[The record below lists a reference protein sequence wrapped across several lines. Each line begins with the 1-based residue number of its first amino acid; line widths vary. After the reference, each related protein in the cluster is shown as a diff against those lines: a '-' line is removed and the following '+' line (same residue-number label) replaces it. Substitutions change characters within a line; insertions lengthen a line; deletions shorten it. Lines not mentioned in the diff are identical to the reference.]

1 MTAKPT
7 TAPAPLS
14 EPGPERAPLA
24 SLGDTPP
31 DVQAA
36 LGSLPGAPV
45 LVAYYDAQRARA
57 VQAAQDEW
65 PALWR
70 LAQAA
75 R

>member
-1 MTAKPT
+1 MTDTPT
-7 TAPAPLS
+7 TSAALPSAPGKAASASPS
-14 EPGPERAPLA
+14 LA
-24 SLGDTPP
+24 ATPP

-36 LGSLPGAPV
+36 LASLPGAPM
-45 LVAYYDAQRARA
+45 LAGYYDAQRARA
-57 VQAAQDEW
+57 VQTAQDEW